1 MMSSGFVMIRKK
13 SPAIAIAAIGIL
25 SVLFVGIASLT
36 SQVLAAQA
44 QDLFRAKLSG
54 KEEVPPNGSP
64 STGFAW
70 VKITDDKIRYE
81 VNVTDMDKVNAAHIH
96 LAEAGKNGPVVLTL
110 FKGGPTEQVNGTVA
124 EANVT
129 SSNLEGPMKGKDVTD
144 LVTAI
149 KNGTTY
155 VNVHTTDFPDGEI
168 RGQLLD
174 ARAVA
179 NMSASANQTTSELAK
194 NASEVGSQILNKTGE
209 AAQKIGAGA
218 AGVFANLTGEI
229 KEGLSGNSSK

>member
-1 MMSSGFVMIRKK
+1 MIKIK
-13 SPAIAIAAIGIL
+13 SIAVGIVAIGIL
-25 SVLFVGIASLT
+25 SVLTIVTAPLT
-36 SQVLAAQA
+36 FQLAAQESEQKFIA
-44 QDLFRAKLSG
+44 DLSG
-54 KEEVPPNGSP
+54 KEEVPPNESP

-70 VKITDDKIRYE
+70 VKITNDEIRYE

-110 FKGGPTEQVNGTVA
+110 FMGGPTEQVNGTVG

-129 SSNLEGPMKGKDVTD
+129 ASNLEGPMKGKDVTD
-144 LVTAI
+144 LVTAM

-168 RGQLLD
+168 RGQLKD
-174 ARAVA
+174 SKAAA
-179 NMSASANQTTSELAK
+179 NMSASANQTASELRK
-194 NASEVGSQILNKTGE
+194 NASEVGSEILNKTGE

-229 KEGLSGNSSK
+229 KEGISGNSSK

>member
-1 MMSSGFVMIRKK
+1 MIKMK
-13 SPAIAIAAIGIL
+13 SIATGITAIGII
-25 SVLFVGIASLT
+25 SILT
-36 SQVLAAQA
+36 MGTSPLTLQLAAQESE
-44 QDLFRAKLSG
+44 QKFSTKLSG
-54 KEEVPPNGSP
+54 KEEVPSNESP

-70 VKITDDKIRYE
+70 VKITDDKIGYE

-110 FKGGPTEQVNGTVA
+110 FKGGPTEQVNGTVG

-129 SSNLEGPMKGKDVTD
+129 ASNLEGPMKGKDVMD
-144 LVTAI
+144 LVTAM

-168 RGQLLD
+168 RGQLKD
-174 ARAVA
+174 AKAAA
-179 NMSASANQTTSELAK
+179 NMSSSVNQTASELAK
-194 NASEVGSQILNKTGE
+194 NASEIGGEILNKTGE
-209 AAQKIGAGA
+209 AAKNVGIGAA
-218 AGVFANLTGEI
+218 DVLSNISGEI

>member
-1 MMSSGFVMIRKK
+1 MIKIK
-13 SPAIAIAAIGIL
+13 SIAVGVVAIGIL
-25 SVLFVGIASLT
+25 SILTVGTSPLT
-36 SQVLAAQA
+36 LQLAAQESE
-44 QDLFRAKLSG
+44 QKFNAKLSG
-54 KEEVPPNGSP
+54 KEEVPPNESP

-70 VKITDDKIRYE
+70 VKITDDKIGYE

-110 FKGGPTEQVNGTVA
+110 FQGGPTEQVNGTVG

-129 SSNLEGPMKGKDVTD
+129 ASNLEGPMKGKDVTD
-144 LVTAI
+144 LVTAM

-155 VNVHTTDFPDGEI
+155 VNVHTTDFPEGEI
-168 RGQLLD
+168 RGQLMD
-174 ARAVA
+174 SRAAA
-179 NMSASANQTTSELAK
+179 NMSASANQ
-194 NASEVGSQILNKTGE
+194 NASDVGGEILNKTGE

>member
-1 MMSSGFVMIRKK
+1 MIKTK
-13 SPAIAIAAIGIL
+13 SIAIGIVAIGIL
-25 SVLFVGIASLT
+25 CMLIIGTSPLT
-36 SQVLAAQA
+36 LQVAAQESE
-44 QDLFRAKLSG
+44 QKFTAKLSG

-110 FKGGPTEQVNGTVA
+110 FKGGPTEQVNGTVG

-129 SSNLEGPMKGKDVTD
+129 ASNLEGPMKGKDVTD
-144 LVTAI
+144 LVTAM

-168 RGQLLD
+168 RGQLKD
-174 ARAVA
+174 SQAAA
-179 NMSASANQTTSELAK
+179 NMSASANQT
-194 NASEVGSQILNKTGE
+194 ASEVGGEILNKTGE

>member
-1 MMSSGFVMIRKK
+1 MIKTK
-13 SPAIAIAAIGIL
+13 SIAIGIVAIGIL
-25 SVLFVGIASLT
+25 CMLIIGTSLLT
-36 SQVLAAQA
+36 LQLAAQESE
-44 QDLFRAKLSG
+44 QKFSAKLSG
-54 KEEVPPNGSP
+54 KEEVPSNESP

-70 VKITDDKIRYE
+70 VKITDDKIGYE

-110 FKGGPTEQVNGTVA
+110 FKGGPTEQVNGTVG

-129 SSNLEGPMKGKDVTD
+129 ASNLEGPMKGKNVTD
-144 LVTAI
+144 LVTAM
-149 KNGTTY
+149 KNGTMY

-168 RGQLLD
+168 RGQLKD
-174 ARAVA
+174 SQAAA
-179 NMSASANQTTSELAK
+179 NMSK
-194 NASEVGSQILNKTGE
+194 NASEVGSEILNKTGE

-229 KEGLSGNSSK
+229 KEGISGNSSK

>member
-1 MMSSGFVMIRKK
+1 MIKTK
-13 SPAIAIAAIGIL
+13 SIAIGIVAIAILSILTIGTI
-25 SVLFVGIASLT
+25 GTTPLT
-36 SQVLAAQA
+36 LKVAAQKSEQKFIA
-44 QDLFRAKLSG
+44 ELTG

-70 VKITDDKIRYE
+70 VKITNDEIRYE

-110 FKGGPTEQVNGTVA
+110 FMGGPTEQVNGTVG

-129 SSNLEGPMKGKDVTD
+129 ASNLEGPMKGKDVTD
-144 LVTAI
+144 LVTAM

-155 VNVHTTDFPDGEI
+155 VNVHTTDFPNGET
-168 RGQLLD
+168 RGQLKD
-174 ARAVA
+174 SKAAA
-179 NMSASANQTTSELAK
+179 NMSASANQTASELGK
-194 NASEVGSQILNKTGE
+194 NASEVGGEILNKTGE

-229 KEGLSGNSSK
+229 KEGISGNSSK

>member
-1 MMSSGFVMIRKK
+1 LVLIKIK
-13 SPAIAIAAIGIL
+13 SIAVGIVAIGIL
-25 SVLFVGIASLT
+25 SVLTNVTAPLT
-36 SQVLAAQA
+36 FQLAAQESEQKFIA
-44 QDLFRAKLSG
+44 DLSG
-54 KEEVPPNGSP
+54 KEEVPPNESP

-70 VKITDDKIRYE
+70 AKITNDEIRYE

-110 FKGGPTEQVNGTVA
+110 FMGGPTEQVNGTVG

-129 SSNLEGPMKGKDVTD
+129 ASNLEGPMKGKDVTD

-168 RGQLLD
+168 RGQLKD
-174 ARAVA
+174 SKAAA
-179 NMSASANQTTSELAK
+179 NMSASANQTASELGN
-194 NASEVGSQILNKTGE
+194 NASELGGEILNKTGE

-229 KEGLSGNSSK
+229 KEGISGNSSK

>member
-1 MMSSGFVMIRKK
+1 MIKIK
-13 SPAIAIAAIGIL
+13 SIAIGIVAIGIL
-25 SVLFVGIASLT
+25 SVLTMGTSSLKL
-36 SQVLAAQA
+36 QLAAQEPE
-44 QDLFRAKLSG
+44 QKFTAKLSG
-54 KEEVPPNGSP
+54 KEEVPPNDSP

-70 VKITDDKIRYE
+70 VKITDDKIGYE

-110 FKGGPTEQVNGTVA
+110 FKGGPTEQVNGTVG

-129 SSNLEGPMKGKDVTD
+129 ASNLEGPMKGKNVTD

-168 RGQLLD
+168 RGQLKD
-174 ARAVA
+174 ARAAASA
-179 NMSASANQTTSELAK
+179 NASANQTASELGN
-194 NASEVGSQILNKTGE
+194 NASEVGGEILNKTGE
-209 AAQKIGAGA
+209 AAQKVGAGA

-229 KEGLSGNSSK
+229 KQGLSGNSSK

>member
-1 MMSSGFVMIRKK
+1 LVLIKIK
-13 SPAIAIAAIGIL
+13 SVAIGIMAIGIL
-25 SVLFVGIASLT
+25 CVITIGTLAPTLHV
-36 SQVLAAQA
+36 AAQKSE
-44 QDLFRAKLSG
+44 QKFTAKLSG
-54 KEEVPPNGSP
+54 KEEIPPNGSP
-64 STGFAW
+64 STGLAW
-70 VKITDDKIRYE
+70 VKIADDKILYK

-129 SSNLEGPMKGKDVTD
+129 ASNLEGPLKGKDVTD
-144 LVTAI
+144 LATAI

-155 VNVHTTDFPDGEI
+155 VNVHSTDFPDGEI

-174 ARAVA
+174 ESAVA
-179 NMSASANQTTSELAK
+179 KMSGSANQTTSELAK

-218 AGVFANLTGEI
+218 AGVLANLTGEI
-229 KEGLSGNSSK
+229 KQGLSGNSSK

>member
-1 MMSSGFVMIRKK
+1 MIKTK
-13 SPAIAIAAIGIL
+13 SIAIGIVAIGIL
-25 SVLFVGIASLT
+25 SVLTIGTSPLT
-36 SQVLAAQA
+36 LQVAAQKSE
-44 QDLFRAKLSG
+44 QKFTAKLSG
-54 KEEVPPNGSP
+54 KEEVPPNESP

-70 VKITDDKIRYE
+70 VKITDDKIEYE

-110 FKGGPTEQVNGTVA
+110 FKGGPTEQVNGTVG

-129 SSNLEGPMKGKDVTD
+129 ASNFEGPMKGKGVTD
-144 LVTAI
+144 LVTAM

-168 RGQLLD
+168 RGQLKD
-174 ARAVA
+174 ARAAASA
-179 NMSASANQTTSELAK
+179 NASANQTASELGN
-194 NASEVGSQILNKTGE
+194 NASEVGGEILNKTGE
-209 AAQKIGAGA
+209 AAQKVGAGA

>member
-1 MMSSGFVMIRKK
+1 
-13 SPAIAIAAIGIL
+13 
-25 SVLFVGIASLT
+25 
-36 SQVLAAQA
+36 
-44 QDLFRAKLSG
+44 LSG
-54 KEEVPPNGSP
+54 KEEVPPNESP

-70 VKITDDKIRYE
+70 VKITDDKIGYE

-110 FKGGPTEQVNGTVA
+110 FKGGPTEQVNGTVG

-129 SSNLEGPMKGKDVTD
+129 ASNLEGPMKGKDVTD
-144 LVTAI
+144 LVTAM

-155 VNVHTTDFPDGEI
+155 VNMHTTDFPEGEI
-168 RGQLLD
+168 RGQLMD
-174 ARAVA
+174 SRAAA
-179 NMSASANQTTSELAK
+179 NMSASANQ
-194 NASEVGSQILNKTGE
+194 NASEVGGEILNKSGE

>member
-1 MMSSGFVMIRKK
+1 MIKIK
-13 SPAIAIAAIGIL
+13 SIAIGVVAIGIL
-25 SVLFVGIASLT
+25 SILTVGT
-36 SQVLAAQA
+36 SPLQLAAQESE
-44 QDLFRAKLSG
+44 QKFSAKLSG
-54 KEEVPPNGSP
+54 KEEVPPNESP

-70 VKITDDKIRYE
+70 VKITDDKIGYE

-110 FKGGPTEQVNGTVA
+110 FKGGPTEQVNGTVG

-129 SSNLEGPMKGKDVTD
+129 ASNLEGPMKGKDVTD
-144 LVTAI
+144 LVTAM

-168 RGQLLD
+168 RGQLKD
-174 ARAVA
+174 SKAAA
-179 NMSASANQTTSELAK
+179 NMSASANQTASELGN
-194 NASEVGSQILNKTGE
+194 NASELGGEILNKTGE

-229 KEGLSGNSSK
+229 KEGISGNSSK

>member
-1 MMSSGFVMIRKK
+1 MIKIK
-13 SPAIAIAAIGIL
+13 SIAIGIVAIGIL
-25 SVLFVGIASLT
+25 SVLTMGTSSLKL
-36 SQVLAAQA
+36 QLAAQEPE
-44 QDLFRAKLSG
+44 QKFTAKLSG
-54 KEEVPPNGSP
+54 KEEVPPNDSP

-70 VKITDDKIRYE
+70 VKITDDKIGYE

-110 FKGGPTEQVNGTVA
+110 FKGGPTEQVNGTVG

-129 SSNLEGPMKGKDVTD
+129 ASNLEGPMKGKNVTD

-168 RGQLLD
+168 RGQLKD
-174 ARAVA
+174 PRAA
-179 NMSASANQTTSELAK
+179 ASMSASANQTTSELAK
-194 NASEVGSQILNKTGE
+194 NASEVGGEILNKTGE

-229 KEGLSGNSSK
+229 KQGLSGNSSK

>member
-1 MMSSGFVMIRKK
+1 MIKIK
-13 SPAIAIAAIGIL
+13 SIAIGIVAIGIL
-25 SVLFVGIASLT
+25 TVLTIGTSHLT
-36 SQVLAAQA
+36 LQLAAQESE
-44 QDLFRAKLSG
+44 QKFIAKLSG
-54 KEEVPPNGSP
+54 KEEVPPNESP

-70 VKITDDKIRYE
+70 VKITDDKIQYE

-110 FKGGPTEQVNGTVA
+110 FKGGPTEQVNGTVG

-129 SSNLEGPMKGKDVTD
+129 ASNLEGPMKGKDITD
-144 LVTAI
+144 LVTAM

-168 RGQLLD
+168 RGQLKD
-174 ARAVA
+174 SKAVA
-179 NMSASANQTTSELAK
+179 NMSASANQTTSELGK
-194 NASEVGSQILNKTGE
+194 NASEVGGKILNKTGE